1 MSQFARMNPGDSVTD
16 LSPPADRRQGRRLL
30 SELRRPW
37 RDPGGFDDG
46 DVRCVKWKN
55 QTTESRTAWRRNG
68 RMRANKRKRRGNGKG
83 YGRTEKSDEEA
94 GRKAV
99 NRERDGERKRERD
112 GTR

>member
-1 MSQFARMNPGDSVTD
+1 
-16 LSPPADRRQGRRLL
+16 
-30 SELRRPW
+30 
-37 RDPGGFDDG
+37 
-46 DVRCVKWKN
+46 
-55 QTTESRTAWRRNG
+55 
-68 RMRANKRKRRGNGKG
+68 MRANKRKRTGNGKR